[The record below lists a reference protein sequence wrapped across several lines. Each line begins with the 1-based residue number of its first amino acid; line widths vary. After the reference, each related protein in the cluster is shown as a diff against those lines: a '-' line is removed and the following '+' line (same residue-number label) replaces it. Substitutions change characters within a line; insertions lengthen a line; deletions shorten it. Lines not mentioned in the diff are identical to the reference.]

1 MINIQQIEKI
11 FKPIKF
17 YLTKEVNYI
26 QVHNSTHKKIIICI
40 VNDKDYNFLINQ
52 RYNICV
58 RKNCLVVKNSFRKQI
73 YIHEDYIKYIIRQ
86 HLLNSLL
93 ND

>member
-1 MINIQQIEKI
+1 MINIQQLQKI
-11 FKPIKF
+11 FKPIKY

-26 QVHNSTHKKIIICI
+26 QVHNNTHKKIIICI
-40 VNDKDYNFLINQ
+40 INDKDYNFLINQ
-52 RYNICV
+52 RHNICV
-58 RKNCLVVKNSFRKQI
+58 RKNCLVVKNRFHNEI

-86 HLLNSLL
+86 KIINYFL